1 MESRVI
7 TQRVRGFALACAIG
21 ILVVGGALPA
31 AGGPRPTR
39 LNVDLG
45 TAAGLAPDGHSVSV
59 NLLARCPERWT
70 VLEAFV
76 TVSQD
81 QASGQ
86 TSFPLT
92 CTGQYQSFFLTV
104 QSASAAFHL
113 GDAQADAL
121 VRVQRGGIE
130 QTQDSQVVG
139 VEPTVLADLAD
150 TALLGSGG
158 QTARINVTVACPI
171 GPIGEQSH
179 VNISSQGQVSGNGF
193 YVPVCDGEP
202 HTFTVN
208 VQASQ
213 GLFRPG
219 SAQALTF
226 AVVEHEGTGFYGIDQ
241 QTIQIVQ
248 S

>member
-1 MESRVI
+1 MQHRI
-7 TQRVRGFALACAIG
+7 ILRGVRAFALAGAVG
-21 ILVVGGALPA
+21 ILVAGGALPA
-31 AGGPRPTR
+31 GAAPRPTR

-45 TAAGLAPDGHSVSV
+45 TAAGLTPDGHSVSV
-59 NLLARCPERWT
+59 NLLAQCPERWT
-70 VLEAFV
+70 VLESFV

-92 CTGQYQSFFLTV
+92 CTGQYQAFTVAV

-121 VRVQRGGIE
+121 VRVQRGQTE
-130 QTQDSQVVG
+130 QAQDSQVVR
-139 VEPTVLADLAD
+139 VEPTVLADLAA

-158 QTARINVTVACPI
+158 QTVRINVTIACPN
-171 GPIGEQSH
+171 GPTGQESY
-179 VNISSQGQVSGNGF
+179 VNVSSQGQVSGNGF
-193 YVPVCDGEP
+193 YVPVCDGQP
-202 HTFTVN
+202 HTFSVK
-208 VQASQ
+208 VLASQ

-226 AVVEHEGTGFYGIDQ
+226 AVVEHEGTGFFGIDE
-241 QTIQIVQ
+241 QTIQIVAA
-248 S
+248 

>member
-1 MESRVI
+1 MECSI
-7 TQRVRGFALACAIG
+7 ISQRVRAFALASAVG
-21 ILVVGGALPA
+21 ILVAGGTLPA
-31 AGGPRPTR
+31 GAAPRPTN

-45 TAAGLAPDGHSVSV
+45 TAAGLAPDAHSVAV

-70 VLEAFV
+70 VQQAFV

-92 CTGQYQSFFLTV
+92 CTGQYQSFFVTV
-104 QSASAAFHL
+104 QSASAEFRL

-121 VRVQRGGIE
+121 VRVQRGQTE
-130 QTQDSQVVG
+130 QTQDSQVVR
-139 VEPTVLADLAD
+139 VEPTVLADLAA

-158 QTARINVTVACPI
+158 QTVRINVTVACPF
-171 GPIGEQSH
+171 GPTGQESY
-179 VNISSQGQVSGNGF
+179 VNVSSQGQVSGNGF
-193 YVPVCDGEP
+193 YVPVCDGKP
-202 HTFTVN
+202 HTFTVK

-219 SAQALTF
+219 TAQGLTF
-226 AVVEHEGTGFYGIDQ
+226 AVVDFGGQGFFGIDE
-241 QTIQIVQ
+241 QTIQIVAT
-248 S
+248 